1 LCIEKL
7 PYNSIAPFI
16 TPLENHQNQNR
27 CLRTPRHA
35 AVWGPAPSI
44 RREQREGNTRRLQG
58 AITRNRTA
66 AQPTTRAGPA
76 PPAPAGT
83 APPGGRRLR
92 ARRGLPRCCSGS
104 GLRRCARLRAPAGLT
119 AAPPGV
125 RCACAQVT
133 LRVLVSKYCYRTW
146 NRKQVECGASAD
158 K

>member
-1 LCIEKL
+1 MCIEKL

-83 APPGGRRLR
+83 APSGGRRLR
-92 ARRGLPRCCSGS
+92 ARRGLPR
-104 GLRRCARLRAPAGLT
+104 LLPRVRAA
-119 AAPPGV
+119 
-125 RCACAQVT
+125 T
-133 LRVLVSKYCYRTW
+133 LRPAAGTGGADCCASGRALRMCAINTARVG
-146 NRKQVECGASAD
+146 KQVLLPHLEP
-158 K
+158 